1 MDIKGTQHKLL
12 KLLKSFNAICSENNI
27 NYTLHGGTLLGAVR
41 EHGFI
46 PWDDD
51 ADLALSRED
60 FNKLE
65 KAINNY
71 PDFTIVGNIKK
82 QFRPSDNEPIWV
94 DIFICDYI
102 SEYKGE
108 QKLKQGFLTV
118 LDIMLRDKN
127 SIKISNLDKYSKKKR
142 VVFHIIYYLG
152 KLFSTNFKLKKYQK
166 IVSSKWCGNRKLVF
180 RSNDQFNG
188 RKDCLP
194 KEWLE
199 SYGYL
204 PFEDTELQVISKYR
218 DLLVRCYGKDYMT
231 PVKYNHTSDVHTI
244 LKSEKE
250 LTL

>member
-1 MDIKGTQHKLL
+1 MSIEVTHAKLL
-12 KLLKSFNAICSENNI
+12 MLLKKFDGICKENNI
-27 NYTLHGGTLLGAVR
+27 NYSLHGGTLLGAAR

-51 ADLALSRED
+51 ADLAMSRED

-65 KAINNY
+65 KIINNY
-71 PDFTIVGNIKK
+71 PNFIIAGNIKK
-82 QFRPSDNEPIWV
+82 QFRPTNNEPIWV

-102 SEYKGE
+102 SENKRE

-142 VVFHIIYYLG
+142 VAFYMIYFLG
-152 KLFSTNFKLKKYQK
+152 KLFSTNFKLKEYQK
-166 IVSSKWCGNRKLVF
+166 IVLSKWCGNRRFVF

-199 SYGYL
+199 SYEYL
-204 PFEDTELQVISKYR
+204 PFEDTELHVISKYR
-218 DLLVRCYGKDYMT
+218 DLLVRCYGKNYMT

-244 LKSEKE
+244 LKSEKG

>member
-1 MDIKGTQHKLL
+1 MSIEETHAKLL
-12 KLLKSFNAICSENNI
+12 ALLKSFDGICKKNHI
-27 NYTLHGGTLLGAVR
+27 NYTLHGGTLLGAAR
-41 EHGFI
+41 ERGFI

-51 ADLALSRED
+51 VDISMSRIEYD
-60 FNKLE
+60 RFEEIIKKN
-65 KAINNY
+65 
-71 PDFTIVGNIKK
+71 PDFQIVGNIKK
-82 QFRPSDNEPIWV
+82 QFRSSGNEPIWV

-102 SEYKGE
+102 SEYKRE
-108 QKLKQGFLTV
+108 QRLKQGFLTV

-127 SIKISNLDKYSKKKR
+127 SIKISNLNKYSRKKR
-142 VVFHIIYYLG
+142 VAFYVIYYLG
-152 KLFSTNFKLKKYQK
+152 KLFSTNFKLKEYRT

-199 SYGYL
+199 SYEYL
-204 PFEDTELQVISKYR
+204 PFEDTKLQVISKYR
-218 DLLVRCYGKDYMT
+218 DLLVRCYGKEYMT